1 MLFLK
6 GLAVQL
12 NISIV
17 QIQAAVEKAA
27 WLAQWNL
34 R

>member
-17 QIQAAVEKAA
+17 QIQAAVEKSG
-27 WLAQWNL
+27 WLA
-34 R
+34 

>member
-17 QIQAAVEKAA
+17 QIQAAVEKSA
-27 WLAQWNL
+27 WLA
-34 R
+34 